1 MSPVTREES
10 LSRTLPVFLFGF
22 SYYGVLK
29 IRRKRPKHPRNML
42 CTFPDFWRCSVSVFV
57 QPGLLLKRDAA
68 KADQYVLGFANPAIA
83 KIDIWKVAGKC
94 KELGA
99 A

>member
-1 MSPVTREES
+1 MFCISFRTTR
-10 LSRTLPVFLFGF
+10 
-22 SYYGVLK
+22 VL
-29 IRRKRPKHPRNML
+29 
-42 CTFPDFWRCSVSVFV
+42 V
-57 QPGLLLKRDAA
+57 KRDAA